1 MFGYVLINKDELR
14 FREFDVYRSYYCGMC
29 QVLKKRSGNLAQ
41 ATLNYDMT
49 FLQLLLTSLYEPETK
64 LEVFRCKLHPFKK
77 TIKRTN
83 EITDYIADIN
93 LFLAYL
99 KCVDDWKDEKKIS
112 SKLYSFLIGR
122 KINKIRKL
130 YPEKTD
136 KLENILKASREY
148 EAKEEYDIDKIAA
161 YSGELMAQIFLYKE
175 DEWREPLYKMGF
187 FLGKYIYLIDAYEDI
202 EKDVKKGNYNPFTEI
217 YKNENFDD
225 FVQKILTMMISE
237 CAREF
242 ENLPIIEDVDILRNI
257 LYSGVW
263 SKYKAVR
270 NKREKLEEEEND

>member
-1 MFGYVLINKDELR
+1 MFGYVLINKEELK
-14 FREFDVYRSYYCGMC
+14 FKEYDVYRSYYCGMC

-41 ATLNYDMT
+41 ITLNYDMI

-83 EITDYIADIN
+83 QITDYIADIN

-99 KCVDDWKDEKKIS
+99 KCVDDWKDEKKVS
-112 SKLYSFLIGR
+112 RKLYSFLIGR
-122 KINKIRKL
+122 KINKIRRL
-130 YPEKTD
+130 YPEKND
-136 KLENILKASREY
+136 KLENILNASREY
-148 EAKEEYDIDKIAA
+148 EAKKEYDIDKIAA
-161 YSGELMAQIFLYKE
+161 YSGELMAEIFLYRE
-175 DEWREPLYKMGF
+175 DEWREALYKMGF
-187 FLGKYIYLIDAYEDI
+187 FLGKYIYLIDAYEDV

>member
-1 MFGYVLINKDELR
+1 ML
-14 FREFDVYRSYYCGMC
+14 FRSGMC

-41 ATLNYDMT
+41 ITLNYDMI

-83 EITDYIADIN
+83 QITDYIADIN

-99 KCVDDWKDEKKIS
+99 KCVDDWKDEKKVS
-112 SKLYSFLIGR
+112 RKLYSFLIGR
-122 KINKIRKL
+122 KINKIRRL

-136 KLENILKASREY
+136 KLENILNASREY
-148 EAKEEYDIDKIAA
+148 EAKKEYDIDKIAA
-161 YSGELMAQIFLYKE
+161 YSGELMAEIFLYRE
-175 DEWREPLYKMGF
+175 DEWREALYKMGF
-187 FLGKYIYLIDAYEDI
+187 FLGKYIYLIDAYEDV

-217 YKNENFDD
+217 DKNENFDD

>member
-1 MFGYVLINKDELR
+1 MFGYVLINKEELR

-64 LEVFRCKLHPFKK
+64 LEAFRCKLHPFKK

-83 EITDYIADIN
+83 EITGYIADMN
-93 LFLAYL
+93 LFLSYL
-99 KCVDDWKDEKKIS
+99 KCVDDWKDEKKFS
-112 SKLYSFLIGR
+112 RKLYSFLISR
-122 KINKIRKL
+122 KIKKIRKL

-148 EAKEEYDIDKIAA
+148 EAKNEYDIDKIAA
-161 YSGELMAQIFLYKE
+161 YSGELMAQIFLYRE
-175 DEWREPLYKMGF
+175 DEWKNQLYKMGF
-187 FLGKYIYLIDAYEDI
+187 FLGKYIYLMDAYEDI

>member
-14 FREFDVYRSYYCGMC
+14 FREFDIYRSYYCGMC

-64 LEVFRCKLHPFKK
+64 LEAFRCKLHPFKK

-83 EITDYIADIN
+83 EITDYIADMN
-93 LFLAYL
+93 LFLSYL

-112 SKLYSFLIGR
+112 RKLYSFLISR

-130 YPEKTD
+130 YPEKTN

-148 EAKEEYDIDKIAA
+148 EAKNEYDIDKIAA

-187 FLGKYIYLIDAYEDI
+187 FLGKYIYLMDAYEDI

-217 YKNENFDD
+217 YKNKNFDD

-270 NKREKLEEEEND
+270 NKREKLEEEKND

>member
-1 MFGYVLINKDELR
+1 MFGYVLINKEELK
-14 FREFDVYRSYYCGMC
+14 FKEYDVYRSHYCGMC

-41 ATLNYDMT
+41 ITLNYDMI

-83 EITDYIADIN
+83 QITDYIADIN

-99 KCVDDWKDEKKIS
+99 KCVDDWKDEKKVS
-112 SKLYSFLIGR
+112 RKLYSFLIGR
-122 KINKIRKL
+122 KINKIRRL

-136 KLENILKASREY
+136 KLENILNASREY
-148 EAKEEYDIDKIAA
+148 EAKKEYDIDKIAA
-161 YSGELMAQIFLYKE
+161 YSGELMAEIFLYRE
-175 DEWREPLYKMGF
+175 DEWREALYKMGF
-187 FLGKYIYLIDAYEDI
+187 FLGKYIYLIDAYEDV

>member
-112 SKLYSFLIGR
+112 RKLYSFLIGR

-136 KLENILKASREY
+136 KLENILKASHEY

>member
-1 MFGYVLINKDELR
+1 MFGYVLINKEELK
-14 FREFDVYRSYYCGMC
+14 FKEYDVYRSYYCGMC

-41 ATLNYDMT
+41 ITLNYDMI

-64 LEVFRCKLHPFKK
+64 LKVFRCKLHPFKK

-83 EITDYIADIN
+83 QITDYIADIN

-99 KCVDDWKDEKKIS
+99 KCVDDWKDEKKVS
-112 SKLYSFLIGR
+112 RKLYSFLIGR
-122 KINKIRKL
+122 KINKIRRL

-136 KLENILKASREY
+136 KLENILNASREY
-148 EAKEEYDIDKIAA
+148 EAKKEYDIDKIAA
-161 YSGELMAQIFLYKE
+161 YSGELMAEIFLYRE
-175 DEWREPLYKMGF
+175 DEWREALYKMGF
-187 FLGKYIYLIDAYEDI
+187 FLGKYIYLIDAYEDV

>member
-1 MFGYVLINKDELR
+1 MFGYVLINKEELK
-14 FREFDVYRSYYCGMC
+14 FKEYDVYRSYYCGMC

-41 ATLNYDMT
+41 ITLNYDMI

-83 EITDYIADIN
+83 QITDYIADIN

-99 KCVDDWKDEKKIS
+99 KCVDDWKDEKKVS
-112 SKLYSFLIGR
+112 RKLYSFLIGR
-122 KINKIRKL
+122 KINKIRRL

-136 KLENILKASREY
+136 KLENILNASREY
-148 EAKEEYDIDKIAA
+148 EAKKEYDIDKIAA
-161 YSGELMAQIFLYKE
+161 YSGELMAEIFLYRE
-175 DEWREPLYKMGF
+175 DEWREALYKMGF
-187 FLGKYIYLIDAYEDI
+187 FLGKYIYLIDADEDV

>member
-1 MFGYVLINKDELR
+1 MFGYVLINKEELR

-29 QVLKKRSGNLAQ
+29 QVLKKRSGNFAQ

-83 EITDYIADIN
+83 EITDYIADMN
-93 LFLAYL
+93 LFLSYL
-99 KCVDDWKDEKKIS
+99 KCVDDWKDEKKFS
-112 SKLYSFLIGR
+112 RKLYSFLISR
-122 KINKIRKL
+122 KIKKIRKL

-148 EAKEEYDIDKIAA
+148 EAKNEYDIDKIAV
-161 YSGELMAQIFLYKE
+161 YSGELMAQIFLYRE
-175 DEWREPLYKMGF
+175 DEWRESLYKMGF
-187 FLGKYIYLIDAYEDI
+187 FLGKYIYLMDAYEDI

-225 FVQKILTMMISE
+225 FIQKILTMMISE

-270 NKREKLEEEEND
+270 NKREKLEEEKND

>member
-1 MFGYVLINKDELR
+1 MFGYVLINKEELK
-14 FREFDVYRSYYCGMC
+14 FKEYDVYRSYYCGMC

-41 ATLNYDMT
+41 ITLNYDMI

-83 EITDYIADIN
+83 QITDYIADIN

-99 KCVDDWKDEKKIS
+99 KCVDDWKDEKKVS
-112 SKLYSFLIGR
+112 RKLYSFLIGR
-122 KINKIRKL
+122 KINKIRRL

-136 KLENILKASREY
+136 KLENILNASREY
-148 EAKEEYDIDKIAA
+148 EAKKEYDIDKIAA
-161 YSGELMAQIFLYKE
+161 YSGELMAEIFLYRE
-175 DEWREPLYKMGF
+175 DEWREALYKMGF
-187 FLGKYIYLIDAYEDI
+187 FLGKYIYLIDAYEDV

>member
-1 MFGYVLINKDELR
+1 MFGYVLINKEELK
-14 FREFDVYRSYYCGMC
+14 FKEYDVYRSYYCGMC

-41 ATLNYDMT
+41 ITLNYDMI

-99 KCVDDWKDEKKIS
+99 KCVDDWKDEKKVS
-112 SKLYSFLIGR
+112 RKLYSFLIGR
-122 KINKIRKL
+122 KINKIRRL

-136 KLENILKASREY
+136 KLENILNASREY
-148 EAKEEYDIDKIAA
+148 EAKKEYDIDKIAA
-161 YSGELMAQIFLYKE
+161 YSGELMAEIFLYRE
-175 DEWREPLYKMGF
+175 DEWREALYKMGF
-187 FLGKYIYLIDAYEDI
+187 FLGKYIYLIDAYEDV

>member
-14 FREFDVYRSYYCGMC
+14 FREFDVYRSYYCGIC

-49 FLQLLLTSLYEPETK
+49 FLHLLLTSLYEPETK

-112 SKLYSFLIGR
+112 KKLYSFLIGR

-136 KLENILKASREY
+136 KLENILKASHEY
-148 EAKEEYDIDKIAA
+148 EAKKEYDIDKIAA

-263 SKYKAVR
+263 SKYKAIR

>member
-1 MFGYVLINKDELR
+1 
-14 FREFDVYRSYYCGMC
+14 
-29 QVLKKRSGNLAQ
+29 
-41 ATLNYDMT
+41 
-49 FLQLLLTSLYEPETK
+49 QLLLTSLYEPETK

-83 EITDYIADIN
+83 EITDYIADMN
-93 LFLAYL
+93 LFLSYL
-99 KCVDDWKDEKKIS
+99 KCVDDWKDEKKFS
-112 SKLYSFLIGR
+112 RKLYSFLISR
-122 KINKIRKL
+122 KIKKIRKL

-148 EAKEEYDIDKIAA
+148 EAKNEYDIDKIAV
-161 YSGELMAQIFLYKE
+161 YSGELMAQIFLYRE
-175 DEWREPLYKMGF
+175 DEWRESLYKMGF
-187 FLGKYIYLIDAYEDI
+187 FLGKYIYLMDAYEDI

-270 NKREKLEEEEND
+270 NKREKLEEEKND